1 MGICPL
7 PMLPKLRAGQPGH
20 GQVQP
25 RPLVGG
31 RGFQAGPDPWSN
43 HGPISLRRG
52 LQLAALGRGRYRR
65 GQSCTAGTPPRFLQP
80 LRHPPH
86 SALDAVEA
94 VLDVVRRRRLLLRP
108 GRLGGRRAAIAPD
121 GLDVCS
127 VHRRRLHHLDGPG
140 HAHVA
145 LAEAHRLVQVQ
156 RVDKTMPTRTRRQL
170 QRFNH
175 LGAPLEA
182 READHVSVGAA
193 VGLRQLR
200 DEQIEQVHGCGKVV
214 AHDQNSERRE
224 LLRLHDLALLLVRGV
239 HEDVHHGERAV
250 PHGVPPVRVDFQRRS
265 RGGEGE
271 EDGQKAEEEEGHLGE
286 EPIEHQ
292 VEGGDAGGEN
302 AQIRGRHGQQHGAEH
317 GWDRVHMSDSVALV
331 AMRRQERALAEATD
345 DGVEGD
351 HDEEDHGQQVALAV
365 RPVGSRERHAAHTR
379 HLAHA
384 IIRPRQ
390 SHVEDAV
397 RGQEDGVDEAAAEG
411 DDDPHRRALRVRLG
425 DDLSVQD
432 RLRERVED

>member
-200 DEQIEQVHGCGKVV
+200 DEQIEQVHARHEVENGDQHLERGKV
-214 AHDQNSERRE
+214 
-224 LLRLHDLALLLVRGV
+224 LLIESHAVLLWCRPHENVDHTDRAVQHRLPTMRFKLQGGGGGG
-239 HEDVHHGERAV
+239 ECQEHHG
-250 PHGVPPVRVDFQRRS
+250 
-265 RGGEGE
+265 
-271 EDGQKAEEEEGHLGE
+271 KADEEEHHVGRESD
-286 EPIEHQ
+286 EHQ
-292 VEGGDAGGEN
+292 HEGGDA
-302 AQIRGRHGQQHGAEH
+302 
-317 GWDRVHMSDSVALV
+317 
-331 AMRRQERALAEATD
+331 
-345 DGVEGD
+345 
-351 HDEEDHGQQVALAV
+351 
-365 RPVGSRERHAAHTR
+365 VG
-379 HLAHA
+379 
-384 IIRPRQ
+384 
-390 SHVEDAV
+390 EDADV
-397 RGQEDGVDEAAAEG
+397 GGKKIQ
-411 DDDPHRRALRVRLG
+411 
-425 DDLSVQD
+425 Q
-432 RLRERVED
+432 